1 MYLEYYQLAQKPFQI
16 NTDPAFLW
24 FGEKHKEALATLKYG
39 ILENKSFLLLTGDV
53 GVGKTT
59 IINAL
64 LEVLDKNDL
73 VAVINDP
80 MLDKL
85 DFFTHI
91 ARAFG
96 LSGNCTTK
104 GHFLITFGK
113 FLLEQHYHGKRI
125 LLIVDE
131 SQLLSHELLE
141 EIRLFSNLEKNGT
154 KLINI
159 FFVGQLELND
169 ILLRPENKAIRQRI
183 TVNYNIPPL
192 SLEETEKYIE
202 YRLAVAGASRK
213 IFDKSAIREI
223 FHFSQ
228 GYPRLINVL
237 SDRALLTGFI
247 ASNKH
252 IGIKIIKECAL
263 ELDISSANNT
273 HLHSNTQNRN
283 QEKRSTGNR
292 HAPLKYIG
300 YAVIVFLVFILTY
313 ISFTYISSHTSAPFF
328 RPDFSKIQALLSA
341 GINKKQEN
349 IPLDAPPEPSPTHP
363 APPENIVI
371 PGNIPDSP
379 LVDTSLATERAPAP
393 PAHPENS
400 VIPGNISDLPLVALP
415 LAKERISLDKT
426 VPLPDNTVEGHDTER
441 PPDILVI
448 SFASDSLEMSTASL
462 TELEKFADA
471 VLRREKAK
479 IRIRG
484 YTDSSGS
491 ILYNKKL
498 AGFRASSVKNILAGK
513 GIPLNTISIA
523 TDGNTTDDTAQ
534 GQGTRRVEVEVLPE

>member
-1 MYLEYYQLAQKPFQI
+1 MYLEYYHLAQKPFQI

-64 LEVLDKNDL
+64 LQALDEHDL

-96 LSGNCTTK
+96 LAETFTSK
-104 GHFLITFGK
+104 GHFLITFGN
-113 FLLEQHYHGKRI
+113 FLLDQHYRGKRL

-131 SQLLSHELLE
+131 CQLLGHELLE
-141 EIRLFSNLEKNGT
+141 EIRLLSNLEKNGT

-159 FFVGQLELND
+159 FFVGQLEFND
-169 ILLRPENKAIRQRI
+169 TLLLPENRAIRQRI
-183 TVNYNIPPL
+183 TVSYNILPL
-192 SLEETEKYIE
+192 SLEETGRYIE
-202 YRLAVAGASRK
+202 HRLTVAGADRK

-223 FHFSQ
+223 FRSSD

-247 ASNKH
+247 TSTKQ
-252 IGIKIIKECAL
+252 IDKKIIKDCAL
-263 ELDISSANNT
+263 ELDLSLANKANRYGDIKEKSQGNRSAD
-273 HLHSNTQNRN
+273 S
-283 QEKRSTGNR
+283 R
-292 HAPLKYIG
+292 HAPLRYLG
-300 YAVIVFLVFILTY
+300 YAAIICLLLIFAYVF
-313 ISFTYISSHTSAPFF
+313 SRSSAPFF
-328 RPDFSKIQALLSA
+328 LPDFSNVQAILPED
-341 GINKKQEN
+341 IIKRQNN
-349 IPLDAPPEPSPTHP
+349 ILPEVPPEPLP
-363 APPENIVI
+363 V
-371 PGNIPDSP
+371 
-379 LVDTSLATERAPAP
+379 LPAP
-393 PAHPENS
+393 PAQPQDI
-400 VIPGNISDLPLVALP
+400 VIAETAPDSPPADIALEKESIAIDTIVAPAGNTAEIP
-415 LAKERISLDKT
+415 
-426 VPLPDNTVEGHDTER
+426 DTES
-441 PPDILVI
+441 PLDILVI
-448 SFASDSLEMSTASL
+448 SFASDSLEMSPAAL
-462 TELEKFADA
+462 TELEKFADT
-471 VLRREKAK
+471 VLHRKNTK
-479 IRIRG
+479 IVIRG

-513 GIPLNTISIA
+513 GIPLDTISIA
-523 TDGNTTDDTAQ
+523 SAGDTTDETTQ
-534 GQGTRRVEVEVLPE
+534 GPGSRRVEVEAVTK